1 MKNNANHNQSL
12 DLREQ
17 QFSLPFYKNRVVV
30 AVGGGDTTVQE
41 SLYLTEFAKKVYLVH
56 RRDQLRQAMYVTPR

>member
-17 QFSLPFYKNRVVV
+17 QFSLPFYKNRFVV

-41 SLYLTEFAKKVYLVH
+41 SLYLT
-56 RRDQLRQAMYVTPR
+56 